1 MVCRFVIRVLVNAVF
16 DILWIL
22 VEVYLNATEWV
33 IGYKSLVTGMGG
45 VVGSYVLE
53 RWLWVKLIDIC
64 LKIILMIIDSK
75 LIIV

>member
-53 RWLWVKLIDIC
+53 R
-64 LKIILMIIDSK
+64 
-75 LIIV
+75 